1 MAITSIS
8 LARISSL
15 VPTRGLPLHEV
26 LSPDTVT
33 GGLAWLAL
41 AVVCG
46 VALGN
51 VRVGGVKLGVAAVLF
66 AALAFGQLGLTINRD
81 VLEYFR
87 SFALVLFVYALGLQ
101 LGPGF
106 VASLRADGLR
116 LNLLAVAVVV
126 LGALMTAG
134 VVRVAHLRPAT
145 AAGLYSGAFDT
156 TPALAAGQEAL
167 RSVVGPRGA
176 DVADRAIGDTNLAF
190 SAAAPFG
197 LIAPILTI
205 VVFRFLFRVNPGHEL
220 QSLRETERH
229 RRPARA
235 IVDVEVL
242 NESVAGLT
250 LRDQRFY
257 QRDGVRLGRRLRG
270 LEQIVPTAA
279 TDLAVGDVFRAVGP
293 PAAVDRLVALLGR
306 VATINLADLG
316 TPDAGGVHRRELV
329 VTHKGVLGR
338 SLRDLDLLNKY
349 GVGLASVRRAGVE
362 LPAAGSTTL
371 HFGDGVIAIG
381 PEAGL
386 AKVEAALGNSPDA
399 LNQTQLIPIFLGICL
414 GVVAGSIP
422 IAVPGMHT
430 SLKIGLAGGPMLV
443 AILLSRL
450 GNLGSVVWYMPQAA
464 NQILRDFGIAV
475 FLACVGFQSGDHF
488 LQNLVHGGGLPLV
501 GWGVLISVVPMLLVG
516 TFARLVLRMDFVT
529 LSGLTAGAMTNSPTL
544 LFANELTGSA
554 APAVAYAAVYPL
566 AMLLPVFCSQL
577 LVTFLMR

>member
-1 MAITSIS
+1 MLNPA
-8 LARISSL
+8 
-15 VPTRGLPLHEV
+15 
-26 LSPDTVT
+26 TVT

-41 AVVCG
+41 AVVFG

-51 VRVGGVKLGVAAVLF
+51 VRLFGVRLGVAAVLF
-66 AALAFGQLGLTINRD
+66 SALVFGQLGLSID
-81 VLEYFR
+81 KGVLDYFS

-116 LNLLAVAVVV
+116 LNSLAVVV
-126 LGALMTAG
+126 VVGGALMTAG
-134 VVRVAHLRPAT
+134 VVRVAHLPPAM
-145 AAGLYSGAFDT
+145 AAGLYSGAFNV
-156 TPALAAGQEAL
+156 TPALAAGQEAIRNTL
-167 RSVVGPRGA
+167 GPHGA
-176 DVADRAIGDTNLAF
+176 DAGAVAAAKAAVAAAAVAKTNLAY

-197 LIAPILTI
+197 LVAPILTI
-205 VVFRFLFRVNPGHEL
+205 VIFRAVFRVNPGHEL
-220 QSLRETERH
+220 QHLRESERN

-235 IVDVEVL
+235 VVDVEVL
-242 NESVAGLT
+242 NPAVAGLT

-270 LEQIVPTAA
+270 GEQVVPTAA
-279 TDLAVGDVFRAVGP
+279 TDVAVGDVFRAIGP

-316 TPDAGGVHRRELV
+316 TPEAGSVHRRELV
-329 VTHKGVLGR
+329 VTHKRVLGR
-338 SLRDLDLLNKY
+338 TLRDLDLLNRF
-349 GVGLASVRRAGVE
+349 GVGLSQVRRAGVE
-362 LPAAGSTTL
+362 LPVAGSTAL
-371 HFGDGVIAIG
+371 HFGDGVMAIG

-386 AKVEAALGNSPDA
+386 EKVEAELGNSPDA

-422 IAVPGMHT
+422 IAVPGLHT
-430 SLKIGLAGGPMLV
+430 SVKIGLAGGPMLV

-450 GNLGSVVWYMPQAA
+450 GNIGSVVWYMPQAA

-488 LQNLVHGGGLPLV
+488 LQHLLHDGGLPLV
-501 GWGVLISVVPMLLVG
+501 GWGVLISLTPMLAVG
-516 TFARLVLRMDFVT
+516 AFARAVLKMDFVT

-566 AMLLPVFCSQL
+566 SMLLPVFAAQL
-577 LVTFLMR
+577 LVTGLLT